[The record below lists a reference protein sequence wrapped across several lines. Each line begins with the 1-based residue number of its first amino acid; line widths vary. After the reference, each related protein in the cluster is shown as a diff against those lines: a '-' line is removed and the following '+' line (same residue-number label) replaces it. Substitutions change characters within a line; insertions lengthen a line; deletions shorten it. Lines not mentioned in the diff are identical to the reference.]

1 MRKSLLIGTLISVGC
16 LYFAFKG
23 IAFKD
28 VAAAIAQA
36 NSIWLLMALTVYA
49 CGFLFRAI
57 RWKILFEPI
66 KNVSSTALMRPMI
79 IGFFANNVLPFRM
92 GELVRAYVTGH
103 KINVSRTTS
112 LGTIVLERIFDTIT
126 FLSMFLIVAL
136 FFPFPEGIK
145 RSAYGLGVACVG
157 VIAALIFASKHQ
169 HTANRLVN
177 HLPVSETLRMKLQDL
192 LLNFVHGL
200 SGITQGH
207 YVVKAMATSVAVW
220 IAEGTNVYCI
230 VHAFPI
236 AISYAQAYFVLFF
249 LGLSVTLPQAPG
261 YVGTVEL
268 FGVMA
273 LSLLGI
279 PKEKGLPVILT
290 IHGIQFCF
298 IGSLGCLALWKE
310 GLSLGKLLNCSEI
323 SPEK

>member
-1 MRKSLLIGTLISVGC
+1 MRIFRVLET
-16 LYFAFKG
+16 FRDRG
-23 IAFKD
+23 IALERCQPPAD
-28 VAAAIAQA
+28 
-36 NSIWLLMALTVYA
+36 
-49 CGFLFRAI
+49 
-57 RWKILFEPI
+57 EI
-66 KNVSSTALMRPMI
+66 K
-79 IGFFANNVLPFRM
+79 PFRQ
-92 GELVRAYVTGH
+92 
-103 KINVSRTTS
+103 
-112 LGTIVLERIFDTIT
+112 T
-126 FLSMFLIVAL
+126 FLKS
-136 FFPFPEGIK
+136 
-145 RSAYGLGVACVG
+145 
-157 VIAALIFASKHQ
+157 FADNAFNIHIG
-169 HTANRLVN
+169 RLVN